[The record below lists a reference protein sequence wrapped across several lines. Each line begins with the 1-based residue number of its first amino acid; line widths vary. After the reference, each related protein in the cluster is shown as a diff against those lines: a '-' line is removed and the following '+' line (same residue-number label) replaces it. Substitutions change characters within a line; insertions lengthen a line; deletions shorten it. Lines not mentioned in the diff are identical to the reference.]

1 MNRLVFV
8 RIIIRRIIYISRTIV
23 DKYVLNY
30 KNGCK
35 LFQGGQSRCLAD
47 WVHELYEP
55 VIGQHMSGKSFKLLL
70 YKVKFHAVEYKK
82 KPHVFLHQTVL
93 KFLLGSCSFPVYL
106 EQMKCVPNRGEF
118 SFFLHLGNYS
128 KPRRNFDTV
137 MRR

>member
-55 VIGQHMSGKSFKLLL
+55 VIGQHMSGKSFKRLL

-82 KPHVFLHQTVL
+82 KP
-93 KFLLGSCSFPVYL
+93 SCFSAPD
-106 EQMKCVPNRGEF
+106 CVKVSPGFVQF
-118 SFFLHLGNYS
+118 SSLPRTNEVCTQSRRFFLFSSFGKLQQTQE
-128 KPRRNFDTV
+128 KL
-137 MRR
+137 